1 MMDFEIWKQR
11 RAGVGL
17 PRGDAIVYEGARAV
31 GATFGTTWEV
41 TTVETRI
48 ECMDPP
54 DDATRAHRRALA
66 EAAE

>member
-1 MMDFEIWKQR
+1 MALSCTKEHEQL
-11 RAGVGL
+11 A
-17 PRGDAIVYEGARAV
+17 P
-31 GATFGTTWEV
+31 FGTTWEV

>member
-17 PRGDAIVYEGARAV
+17 PRGGAIVTKGHEQLPI
-31 GATFGTTWEV
+31 FGTTTWEV
-41 TTVETRI
+41 ITVETRI

-66 EAAE
+66 AAE

>member
-17 PRGDAIVYEGARAV
+17 PRGGTIVYEGARAV

-54 DDATRAHRRALA
+54 DDTTSAHRRALA